1 MSNVLFL
8 VLAGSLAG
16 VLGTAG
22 AITSLVSYPALL
34 AVGLKAHSAAVA
46 NLVALVA
53 CWPGS
58 AWASRDE
65 LAGTGRWLA
74 WALPVAAVGAVLGSA
89 LLLATSS
96 AVFSWI
102 VPFLVATGSL
112 ALLADPARVARQRSG
127 PQRPSRASLV
137 PVWLISI
144 YSGYFGSGS
153 GVMLLALLLAT
164 FDARLPHANA
174 AKNMLIGAG
183 AVASATLFIVA
194 GPVAWSATE
203 PLAVGLLAGSLA
215 GPRIARRLPEHF
227 IRRGAAVLGL
237 ALAVDLLA
245 QVL

>member
-1 MSNVLFL
+1 
-8 VLAGSLAG
+8 
-16 VLGTAG
+16 
-22 AITSLVSYPALL
+22 
-34 AVGLKAHSAAVA
+34 
-46 NLVALVA
+46 
-53 CWPGS
+53 
-58 AWASRDE
+58 
-65 LAGTGRWLA
+65 
-74 WALPVAAVGAVLGSA
+74 
-89 LLLATSS
+89 
-96 AVFSWI
+96 
-102 VPFLVATGSL
+102 
-112 ALLADPARVARQRSG
+112 
-127 PQRPSRASLV
+127 
-137 PVWLISI
+137 LISI